1 MSTSALVSLK
11 NAFIQLTILTKVFYC
26 MNPRSVSISGLFSE
40 SQLFDDSFFFS
51 DLVREGKRNEVRE
64 KFPHL
69 KSVDS
74 VYREK
79 RGKYSVDIR
88 ISSDIHPGLSSLLAL
103 FNDLA

>member
-1 MSTSALVSLK
+1 MIV
-11 NAFIQLTILTKVFYC
+11 
-26 MNPRSVSISGLFSE
+26 
-40 SQLFDDSFFFS
+40 FFFS

-74 VYREK
+74 VYKEK